1 MQFYSSEES
10 SKQVQKIQ
18 QILNLLGEEENEKSE
33 ETMKNHFITACK
45 YEYLFWEMVFNL
57 ESHLL
62 HNFYLYQHY

>member
-1 MQFYSSEES
+1 VQFYSSEES

-57 ESHLL
+57 
-62 HNFYLYQHY
+62 